1 MFLDGFGSPI
11 TYFKCTVTTTGSSTT
26 YAYNLNDN
34 TCNDGHHGWYGMYF
48 AVYNNIYTTSNGGT
62 GTTTDVWQPQF
73 GPPPDT
79 QGNSNM
85 WNAPNYSYIR
95 DPSGNYLRKDFMLLS
110 WGGDHCWY
118 APNFLNT
125 TSGYQSGWMAP
136 PLSAVPDDANNLQA
150 R

>member
-34 TCNDGHHGWYGMYF
+34 PCNDGHHGWYGMYF

-62 GTTTDVWQPQF
+62 GTTDVWQPQF

-95 DPSGNYLRKDFMLLS
+95 DPSGNYLPQGFHAAQLGRRPLLVRPEFPEHDFRLPVRVDGPAAF
-110 WGGDHCWY
+110 GG
-118 APNFLNT
+118 A
-125 TSGYQSGWMAP
+125 G
-136 PLSAVPDDANNLQA
+136 
-150 R
+150 